1 MNIAQSEKIQLL
13 AESYCRELFA
23 KNWSPTELNYSYS
36 KNNYTDFLSVNI
48 PISNKLIEKIESLSK
63 LKNIEFKKIILAGWV
78 VALMH
83 LSDSQVLT
91 FSIQFEDGN
100 IFPIRIDLDPN
111 SDFSFVIN
119 LVSDYLKEIEL
130 LSKFSYSELAENEY
144 GITPYGHNLLTP
156 ILFNFS
162 TEEASFSPITIN
174 IRNIKNNVEIVV
186 QGRDFFASYEHLHQ
200 LGISIINI
208 LDFGIS
214 CNHSLS
220 QLELLEPEALIKA
233 LQMGS
238 AEKISFDKDS
248 RIEDIFSARVAEF
261 PSMIAV
267 SHRENK
273 LTYSELDEISHKL
286 AFILR
291 QAGVQSGEIVGIFV
305 PRSIPMIVAILAIL
319 KIGAVYMPLDP
330 DYPSERIQF
339 LLKDSQSV
347 LIISDDDTNLQHE
360 IDSDIH
366 SIGFNALKYQFRI
379 QPLQRTAENNIVHC
393 QGAYLM
399 YTSGTTGFPKGVLNT
414 HMSVL
419 RLVLHA
425 SYIDLKPGINV
436 AQMGATGFDASVFEI
451 WTALLNGG
459 CLQIVDREVLL
470 DCVELGRFFREKET
484 DIALIT
490 TPLFTQLASDDPYLF
505 APLSQLLIGGDV
517 ISAKHVMAVYAAC
530 PKITILNAYGPTENG
545 VISTIQRIDRDDT
558 NNASIGAP
566 INNTYVLI
574 LNRFGRLMPPLFE
587 GELHVGGDGLAI
599 EYLRRPEDTAKA
611 FIAHP
616 YDIEKRIYRTGD
628 RARWKL
634 NQELEFL
641 GREDFQI
648 KIRGFRVELAEIEKT
663 ALTYPGVNEA
673 LVLSHKDH
681 HSIEYRL
688 HCYLGTEGEFNV
700 ASFREY
706 LADRLPSHM
715 LPSAV
720 CSMLELPLTVNGK
733 IDRNAL
739 SAMVEES
746 SNAKKNASN
755 SKKVLLLEICKSI
768 LNLNHLTM
776 DDDLTQQG
784 ASSLTAAIIASR
796 VWREL
801 GVRLPVSEIIIS
813 KTVTDLE
820 KILERHQI
828 QAANSIPILNSESK
842 EFVEATPQQ
851 NRLFVEQSKNIDACH
866 YNLPVL
872 IELSKEI
879 DLQQLQDAFAIL
891 IKRHEILRTSFERC
905 DDETRQVIH
914 SDFPLMIQEAPA
926 ALDVL
931 SALSLFISPFDLQQ
945 APLWRVGI
953 YRGTNKSYLLF
964 DIHHILTDGYSLVR
978 LFSEWESIYLR
989 KKLSEPQLQYQ
1000 HYSNWLA
1007 SKNGQTY
1014 LAKQE
1019 YFWLSMH
1026 ENKPPLPDLPTDYP
1040 RSRVRSLNG
1049 KFYTFDFGEERS
1061 ALIQDFSYR
1070 KKVSVYQFL
1079 LACYSIFLAQI
1090 TGSDDV
1096 TVGTPVLGRLIPGA
1110 DEIQGMF
1117 VNTLCLRLNPL
1128 SKSYFD
1134 EYLFSVSSITQ
1145 NAFDNQDYPF
1155 DRLVEHIAPLRSY
1168 GRAPL
1173 FDAMFALQN
1182 TGLSKQTFLG
1192 GSISWVPEASK
1203 TSIYDLNLQIEERV
1217 NDLHAN
1223 WHFNSDLFI
1232 TETIVSFCERLFF
1245 IIDQVITDVNFH
1257 IEELN
1262 FDKNF
1267 KPMALPEIE
1276 FDF

>member
-1 MNIAQSEKIQLL
+1 MNIEQSEKLQLL

-23 KNWSPTELNYSYS
+23 NNWSPTELNYSYS
-36 KNNYTDFLSVNI
+36 KNKHIDFLSVNI
-48 PISNKLIEKIESLSK
+48 PIPNILLEKIESVSK
-63 LKNIEFKKIILAGWV
+63 LKNIEFNEIILAGWV

-83 LSDSQVLT
+83 LSDSQTLT

-100 IFPIRIDLDPN
+100 IFPLRIDLNPN

-119 LVSDYLKEIEL
+119 LVSDHLKAIEL
-130 LSKFSYSELAENEY
+130 LRKFSYSEIAENEY
-144 GITPYGHNLLTP
+144 CITPYGHNLITP
-156 ILFNFS
+156 ILFNFAA
-162 TEEASFSPITIN
+162 EEAYCAPITIS
-174 IRNIKNNVEIVV
+174 IRNKKNGVGVV
-186 QGRDFFASYEHLHQ
+186 VSGCAFFANYEYLHR
-200 LGISIINI
+200 LGISIVNI
-208 LDFGIS
+208 LDSGTS
-214 CNHSLS
+214 CNDSLS
-220 QLELLEPEALIKA
+220 QLELLEPEALINRH
-233 LQMGS
+233 QIGRD
-238 AEKISFDKDS
+238 EKIPFDKYS
-248 RIEDIFSARVAEF
+248 RIEDVFSARAAEF

-273 LTYSELDEISHKL
+273 LTYIELDEISNKL
-286 AFILR
+286 AYTLR
-291 QAGVQSGEIVGIFV
+291 QAGVQPGEIVGIFM
-305 PRSIPMIVAILAIL
+305 PRNIPMIVAILAIL

-347 LIISDDDTNLQHE
+347 LIIFDDDTNLLHE
-360 IDSDIH
+360 IDSDVN
-366 SIGFNALKYQFRI
+366 SISFDAAGYQFRI
-379 QPLQRTAENNIVHC
+379 QPLRRLAESTVVHC

-414 HMSVL
+414 HISVL

-451 WTALLNGG
+451 WAALLNGG
-459 CLQIVDREVLL
+459 CLQIVDRDVLL
-470 DCVELGRFFREKET
+470 DCFELGKFFQEKET

-490 TPLFTQLASDDPYLF
+490 TPLFVQLAGDDPGIF
-505 APLSQLLIGGDV
+505 APLSQLLVGGDV
-517 ISAKHVMAVYAAC
+517 ISSKHVMAVYAVC
-530 PKITILNAYGPTENG
+530 PEITILNAYGPTENG
-545 VISTIQRIDRDDT
+545 VISTVQRIDRNDAH
-558 NNASIGAP
+558 NASIGLP

-634 NQELEFL
+634 NHELDFL

-681 HSIEYRL
+681 NSIEYRL

-700 ASFREY
+700 ESFREY
-706 LADRLPSHM
+706 LADQLPSHM

-720 CSMLELPLTVNGK
+720 WSISQLPLTANGK

-739 SAMVEES
+739 SAMVKQS
-746 SNAKKNASN
+746 SDIRKDASN
-755 SKKVLLLEICKSI
+755 SKKNPLLEIYRSI

-776 DDDLTQQG
+776 DDDLAKQG

-801 GVRLPVSEIIIS
+801 GVRLPVSEILIS

-820 KILERHQI
+820 KILKRHQI
-828 QAANSIPILNSESK
+828 QIGNSIPMLDSESK
-842 EFVEATPQQ
+842 EFVEAAPQQ
-851 NRLFVEQSKNIDACH
+851 NRLFVEQSKNINACH
-866 YNLPVL
+866 YNLPIL
-872 IELSKEI
+872 I
-879 DLQQLQDAFAIL
+879 DLPKTVDIQRLQDAFAIL

-905 DDETRQVIH
+905 DDVTHQVIH
-914 SDFPLMIQEAPA
+914 SDLPLMIQEAPA

-931 SALSLFISPFDLQQ
+931 SSLSIFISPFDLQK
-945 APLWRVGI
+945 APLWKIAI
-953 YRGTNKSYLLF
+953 YHDTNKSYLLF
-964 DIHHILTDGYSLVR
+964 DIHHILTDGYSLAR
-978 LFSEWESIYLR
+978 LFSEWESIYLD
-989 KKLSEPQLQYQ
+989 KKLSEAQLQYQ

-1007 SKNGQTY
+1007 SKNGETY

-1019 YFWLSMH
+1019 SFWLSMH
-1026 ENKPPLPDLPTDYP
+1026 ENKRSLPDLPTDYP
-1040 RSRVRSLNG
+1040 RSKVRSLNG
-1049 KFYTFDFGEERS
+1049 KFYVFNFGEERS
-1061 ALIQDFSYR
+1061 ALIQNFSYR

-1090 TGSDDV
+1090 TGGDDV

-1117 VNTLCLRLNPL
+1117 VNTLCLRLSPL
-1128 SKSYFD
+1128 PKSYFD
-1134 EYLFSVSSITQ
+1134 EYLFSVSSITN
-1145 NAFDNQDYPF
+1145 NALDNQDYPF
-1155 DRLVEHIAPLRSY
+1155 DRLVEHVVLQRDY

-1173 FDAMFALQN
+1173 FDAMFSLQN

-1192 GSISWVPEASK
+1192 GSIIWVPEASK
-1203 TSIYDLNLQIEERV
+1203 TSIYDLNLQIEERL
-1217 NDLHAN
+1217 DGLHAN
-1223 WHFNSDLFI
+1223 WHFNSDLF
-1232 TETIVSFCERLFF
+1232 TMETIISFCERLVF
-1245 IIDQVITDVNFH
+1245 IVDQLMTDVNFQ

-1262 FDKNF
+1262 FDTNF
-1267 KPMALPEIE
+1267 KPMTLPEIE